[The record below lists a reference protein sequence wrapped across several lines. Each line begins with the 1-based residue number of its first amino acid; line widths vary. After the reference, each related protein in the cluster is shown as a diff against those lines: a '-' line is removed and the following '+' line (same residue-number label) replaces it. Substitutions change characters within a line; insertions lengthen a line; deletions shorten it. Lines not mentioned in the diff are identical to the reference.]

1 MRERLMAIPPA
12 AAVCFS
18 LLALATLGV
27 YGQLLAFDFV
37 DYDDP
42 FFVVKNAFVRNGFSA
57 EGITWA
63 LTTGAQ
69 SNWHPLTWYS
79 HMLDAELFGLN
90 SAGHHATALGLHVA
104 NTLLVFGV
112 LRAMTG
118 ATWRSAAVAGLFSLH
133 PLHVEN
139 VAWVS
144 ARGNIL
150 STFFGLIALAFYVRH
165 VQGRQSI
172 RLAKD
177 LRIQSYGIVLACFVL
192 SLMAK
197 PMWIMLP
204 FALLILDYWP
214 LGRFRGGPSAVVG
227 AGAAPNAANRHSPL
241 ELVREKFPLF
251 AIGGIATLVTYAVQ
265 SAGNNTAAH
274 SAVGTMPLV
283 LRISNAI
290 VSYVQYLGKTLWPAE
305 LSPLYPHP
313 FMAGS
318 GGAPWSV
325 AETLAAAAL
334 LLVITAVAIRL
345 RSRRPYALVGWLWFV
360 GTLLP
365 VIGFIQ
371 IGMQGMADRYTY
383 IPLIGLFVAFVWAAG
398 DLAGR
403 AGRLGR
409 VAVSTAMVLLLAAS
423 GVASYLQSQ
432 HWADGQSLSR
442 RVIEVTPGNPTML
455 VSGAAPLARQGN
467 YKEAK
472 EFYQRALETHPGFGL
487 AHIGLGQI
495 HLDQGHTR
503 RAIKDFRKAVA
514 PDPKNSYYQYRLG
527 VALAQAGQV
536 DEALAKFEAALKHLA
551 ERQTA
556 MDPDPV
562 DLHLMIGNAHHVRGR
577 VDEALRSYRKG
588 LKLAPERAADFQG
601 WIEQAESE
609 QNLAARLPRLARS
622 SAKPKATPARYT
634 QPATSPLTVPRRFR
648 GGGASVRGF

>member
-1 MRERLMAIPPA
+1 MRQRLMAIPPA
-12 AAVCFS
+12 VAVCFS

-27 YGQLLAFDFV
+27 YAQLLAFDFV

-42 FFVVKNAFVRNGFSA
+42 FFVVKNAFVHNGFSA

-79 HMLDAELFGLN
+79 HMLDVELFGLN
-90 SAGHHATALGLHVA
+90 SAGHHATALALHVA

-133 PLHVEN
+133 PLHVES

-165 VQGRQSI
+165 VQGRTSVG
-172 RLAKD
+172 LAKG

-204 FALLILDYWP
+204 FALLLLDYWP
-214 LGRFRGGPSAVVG
+214 LGRFRGGPSSVVETG
-227 AGAAPNAANRHSPL
+227 SAPNSANRHSPV

-251 AIGGIATLVTYAVQ
+251 AIGGIATLVTYVVQ

-283 LRISNAI
+283 LRVANGL
-290 VSYVQYLGKTLWPAE
+290 VSYVRYLGKTLWPAE

-318 GGAPWSV
+318 GVTPWSV
-325 AETLAAAAL
+325 GETLAALAL
-334 LLVITAVAIRL
+334 LLLITGVAIRL
-345 RSRRPYALVGWLWFV
+345 AGRRPYALVGWLWFV

-371 IGMQGMADRYTY
+371 IGAQGMADRYTY
-383 IPLIGLFVAFVWAAG
+383 IPLVGLFIAFVWGAG
-398 DLAGR
+398 DLAR
-403 AGRLGR
+403 HAGRPGR
-409 VAVSTAMVLLLAAS
+409 VAVSTAMVLLLVAS
-423 GVASYLQSQ
+423 GAASYLQSK
-432 HWADGQSLSR
+432 HWADGRSLSR
-442 RVIEVTPGNPTML
+442 RVVEVTPGNPTML
-455 VSGAAPLARQGN
+455 VSGAAHLARQGN
-467 YKEAK
+467 YEEAK
-472 EFYQRALETHPGFGL
+472 EFYRRALATRPGFGL
-487 AHIGLGQI
+487 AHLGLGQI

-503 RAIKDFRKAVA
+503 RAIRDFRKAA
-514 PDPKNSYYQYRLG
+514 DADPQNSYFQYRLG
-527 VALAQAGQV
+527 VALAQVGQIE
-536 DEALAKFEAALKHLA
+536 EALTKFENALEHLS
-551 ERQTA
+551 ERPTVRG
-556 MDPDPV
+556 PDRV
-562 DLHLMIGNAHHVRGR
+562 DLHLMIGNAHHMRGR
-577 VDEALRSYRKG
+577 VDDALRSYRKG
-588 LKLAPERAADFQG
+588 LELAPERAADFQG
-601 WIEQAESE
+601 WIERAESE
-609 QNLAARLPRLARS
+609 QNLAVRLPRMARS
-622 SAKPKATPARYT
+622 AAKMKSTPARYT
-634 QPATSPLTVPRRFR
+634 QPSRSLR
-648 GGGASVRGF
+648 